1 MAVLNEL
8 RHVAEE
14 QGHYKGVDVRAVD
27 IGIGH
32 DDYLIITQFVV
43 VGCLGVIG
51 VEAETYTQCLDD
63 VVYLLMIKGLVPH
76 YALHVEDL
84 TADRQD
90 SLGVTVTALLGA
102 AACRV
107 TLNDKELAVGGILV
121 GAVGQFAGKS
131 AS

>member
-1 MAVLNEL
+1 MTVLDEF
-8 RHVAEE
+8 RHIAEE
-14 QGHYKGVDVRAVD
+14 QGHDKGVDMRAVD

-43 VGCLGVIG
+43 IGSLGVIG
-51 VEAETYTQCLDD
+51 VEAEPYAQCLDD
-63 VVYLLMIKGLVPH
+63 VVDLLMVKGLVPH
-76 YALHVEDL
+76 YTLHVEYL

-107 TLNDKELAVGGILV
+107 TLDDEELAVGGILIR
-121 GAVGQFAGKS
+121 AVGQFAGKS
-131 AS
+131 AA